1 MYGIVKQH
9 QGYIVCYSE
18 PELGTSF
25 KIYLPAV
32 RPAKPLETPETE
44 TNIVGGSETILV
56 ADDDKSVLHLTRELL
71 ECYGYDVITATNGK
85 EALKVYRSHGDS
97 ISLIILDSIMPEM
110 DGNQSS
116 AAILQLNPKPK
127 FAERFR

>member
-1 MYGIVKQH
+1 
-9 QGYIVCYSE
+9 
-18 PELGTSF
+18 
-25 KIYLPAV
+25 
-32 RPAKPLETPETE
+32 
-44 TNIVGGSETILV
+44 
-56 ADDDKSVLHLTRELL
+56 LTRELL

-116 AAILQLNPKPK
+116 AAILQLNPKAKILIASGYLVNGASDGTPACTVK
-127 FAERFR
+127 GFVEKPYVTSQFLKMVRDVLDEPINK